1 MAMEIM
7 LGIPAIANLIRE
19 GKTHQ
24 MATIIQGGAPLGMQ
38 TLDQH
43 LKTLLNAGQGHLR
56 GSDQQGEEPAR
67 ARRRWW
73 GASI

>member
-24 MATIIQGGAPLGMQ
+24 METIIQGGAQLGMQ

-43 LKTLLNAGQGHLR
+43 LKTLLSAGKVTF
-56 GSDQQGEEPAR
+56 EEAIGKSKNPRELAAMVGR
-67 ARRRWW
+67 K
-73 GASI
+73 I